1 MLWANILAH
10 YQTFFL
16 GSFYEVGWCDSVP
29 VWVPGW
35 QSRCQRP
42 TKDGLLL
49 PKGAVG
55 PSSASFRCGHKS
67 DNRMAWHAS
76 LLSHITT
83 HR

>member
-55 PSSASFRCGHKS
+55 PGSASFRCGHKS
-67 DNRMAWHAS
+67 DNRRGWHATP
-76 LLSHITT
+76 LSHITT